1 MADFENDNGRYAG
14 ESIHRPFIPS
24 LAFSDISPQ
33 TSPGMSRAT
42 AAPLLAMS
50 PDPTASALA
59 PVAAPQ
65 HAPTSVTVNASVS
78 VTGMLHQEILLS
90 RNPALNSKKKKKKDN

>member
-14 ESIHRPFIPS
+14 ESIHQLLFPS
-24 LAFSDISPQ
+24 SLIDSPQ

-42 AAPLLAMS
+42 AAPLLAKS

-78 VTGMLHQEILLS
+78 VTGMFH
-90 RNPALNSKKKKKKDN
+90 